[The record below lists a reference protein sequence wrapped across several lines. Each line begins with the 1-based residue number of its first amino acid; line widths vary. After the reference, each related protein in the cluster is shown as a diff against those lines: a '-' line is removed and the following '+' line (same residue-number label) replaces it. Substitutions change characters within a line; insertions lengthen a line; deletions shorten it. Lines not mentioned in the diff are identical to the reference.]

1 MEERSKN
8 NTLKTL
14 AAVSF
19 LNIQYSS
26 MKVWYVI
33 RIYDWLSSLTFGA
46 IVPRLYNGHL
56 LTFLSSIT
64 LRTTL
69 LSRFFYEEDAFGNLK
84 NLYVDW
90 LRFIN

>member
-1 MEERSKN
+1 M
-8 NTLKTL
+8 LKTL

-19 LNIQYSS
+19 LNIQYLS
-26 MKVWYVI
+26 MKVLYVI
-33 RIYDWLSSLTFGA
+33 RIRDWLSSLTFGA
-46 IVPRLYNGHL
+46 IVSRSYNDHF
-56 LTFLSSIT
+56 LTFLSSVT